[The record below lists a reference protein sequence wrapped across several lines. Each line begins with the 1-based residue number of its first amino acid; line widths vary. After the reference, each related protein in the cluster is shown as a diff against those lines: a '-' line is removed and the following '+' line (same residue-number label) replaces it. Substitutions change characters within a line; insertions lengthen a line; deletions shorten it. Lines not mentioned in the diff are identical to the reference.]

1 MQGIILGTKKKNYG
15 ERLFALVDD
24 EDYEMLNK
32 IPWHAIKSKSGKLV
46 YASHLTK
53 NNQRVYMH
61 EMIIGLKPGLI
72 VDHKDGDGLNNQSG
86 NLRLCNQQQNQMNQR
101 VNTKTSSIYKG
112 VSWSKHDKV
121 WVSYIYHNYKRRHLG
136 SFVSELSAAK
146 EYNVAALDMFGEFA
160 RLNILAEPLKQY

>member
-1 MQGIILGTKKKNYG
+1 MREIQLTQGKVTM
-15 ERLFALVDD
+15 VDD
-24 EDYEMLNK
+24 EYYNFLSQWRWCAAKSRNTFY
-32 IPWHAIKSKSGKLV
+32 AIRTMI
-46 YASHLTK
+46 TK
-53 NNQRVYMH
+53 GVRRTIRMH
-61 EMIIGLKPGLI
+61 RLIIGAPIGAD